1 MAVQG
6 ARLRMCC
13 AQRSLKMRMQA
24 VAYRV
29 GEQLSMNPP
38 LIRHRERSTPN
49 HSGKIDDMDCR
60 AAIEVTRTLFKVR
73 VRYRAGYRKLATTTL
88 NSSVSVRDAR

>member
-13 AQRSLKMRMQA
+13 APRSLKMRMQA

-38 LIRHRERSTPN
+38 LIRHRERSTAI
-49 HSGKIDDMDCR
+49 HRGKSAVMDCR
-60 AAIEVTRTLFKVR
+60 AALAVTRTLFKVR
-73 VRYRAGYRKLATTTL
+73 VRYRAGYRKLVTTTL
-88 NSSVSVRDAR
+88 KSTVSVRDAR